1 MAFLKW
7 SHPYTASLPY
17 ISNET
22 ATTEQPTTGIN
33 LNQQPN
39 ENEKGYANTNDITWT
54 TWNQFTAVKAA
65 FLSQVMVTGIT
76 WH

>member
-7 SHPYTASLPY
+7 SHPYTVSLPY

-54 TWNQFTAVKAA
+54 T
-65 FLSQVMVTGIT
+65 
-76 WH
+76 